1 MSATRPKRSSVKCIC
16 YSLAYNDE
24 DNEDRSERDGD
35 ADGDGGDSG
44 VVVRSRLDRE
54 ESVDSERE
62 DEYVPAMEVVVD
74 GTTREGDEEV
84 EDEDE
89 MMRGC
94 EDDEEEDV
102 KPRIKTKGKVNTGTA
117 ATPRT
122 PKKRP
127 AMSADDE
134 DDNQDVDVKPS
145 LDDGLS
151 PSPSKKPRA
160 NARATPRGDKFVT
173 TPAIRVAIF
182 RELCEMAKPS
192 SSKASIDWDGIGREQ
207 GQDPK
212 KIKKVSR
219 WAEEGREGWVRLG

>member
-1 MSATRPKRSSVKCIC
+1 MSATRPKRSSVKSIC
-16 YSLAYNDE
+16 YSLAYDDDE
-24 DNEDRSERDGD
+24 DEDRSERDGN
-35 ADGDGGDSG
+35 ADGDGEDSG

-54 ESVDSERE
+54 ESVDSQRE

-74 GTTREGDEEV
+74 GTTREGEDEV

-94 EDDEEEDV
+94 EEDEEEDV

-127 AMSADDE
+127 AMSADDDSNHNE
-134 DDNQDVDVKPS
+134 DVDVKPS
-145 LDDGLS
+145 VDDGLS
-151 PSPSKKPRA
+151 PSPYKKPRA
-160 NARATPRGDKFVT
+160 HSRARATPSGDKFVT

-182 RELCEMAKPS
+182 RELCEIAKPS

-207 GQDPK
+207 GQDPR

-219 WAEEGREGWVRLG
+219 WAVRVGGFV